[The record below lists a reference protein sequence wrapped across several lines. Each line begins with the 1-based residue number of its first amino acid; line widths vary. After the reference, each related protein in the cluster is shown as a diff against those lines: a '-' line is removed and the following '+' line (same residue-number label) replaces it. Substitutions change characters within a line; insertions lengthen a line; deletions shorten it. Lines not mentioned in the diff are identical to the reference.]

1 MSAET
6 TVARPP
12 PPVVPPPSRRH
23 PAHRA
28 LDAVRYTQLLQAPE
42 GIHRRTGRTTAIAL
56 RLISDAIRMP
66 DTPLD
71 IRDHWDDNR
80 AHEILARLIVDTLAK
95 LELRGIEVFFSERG
109 WALVFGENRSPD
121 YRVLQP
127 RRPRRR

>member
-1 MSAET
+1 MSGET
-6 TVARPP
+6 AVARPP
-12 PPVVPPPSRRH
+12 PPVVPPPSKRH

-28 LDAVRYTQLLQAPE
+28 LDAVRYAQLLQAPE
-42 GIHRRTGRTTAIAL
+42 GVFRRTGRTTAIAL
-56 RLISDAIRMP
+56 RLISDALRMP

-80 AHEILARLIVDTLAK
+80 AHEVLARLIVDTLAK

-109 WALVFGENRSPD
+109 WALVFGENRHPD
-121 YRVLQP
+121 YRVLQN

>member
-12 PPVVPPPSRRH
+12 PLVVPPPSRRH

-28 LDAVRYTQLLQAPE
+28 LDVARYAMLMQAPE
-42 GIHRRTGRTTAIAL
+42 GAHRRTGRTTAIAL

-71 IRDHWDDNR
+71 IRDHWDDPR
-80 AHEILARLIVDTLAK
+80 AHEVLARLVLDTLAK

-109 WALVFGENRSPD
+109 WALVFGENRHPD